1 MSILITT
8 VIYKNYIISY
18 KRISHKL
25 HSKFKISR
33 GTKSTVKTL
42 FILAKKNDY
51 TGCGEC
57 VEYKRYN
64 ENLKDIT
71 SYIKKTLVIN
81 DISKIKSLSLQA
93 LSLIHI

>member
-18 KRISHKL
+18 QRISHKL

-42 FILAKKNDY
+42 LILAKQNDY

-57 VEYKRYN
+57 VEYKGYN

-81 DISKIKSLSLQA
+81 ELKA
-93 LSLIHI
+93 